1 MVKFCTECGEK
12 LNDDANFC
20 TNCGFKLNYGSVNT
34 LTVPNEDSPII
45 NQDLVNLE
53 QKFGVDLTN
62 NPWFKCTIEELRES
76 TFFNDT
82 RRDVNTAYVI
92 MYGSYIEI
100 IKESVFIK
108 SDMGHRKVYYDNI
121 TSIDYDKRGKFHL
134 SNSVMINTK
143 AGERAIQLKYVQE
156 TDYNLLVSYFEKY
169 IENKHYFESNSK
181 TISPADELMKYA
193 QLYKDGLLT
202 REEFEAK
209 KKELL

>member
-1 MVKFCTECGEK
+1 MA
-12 LNDDANFC
+12 DAP
-20 TNCGFKLNYGSVNT
+20 T
-34 LTVPNEDSPII
+34 I
-45 NQDLVNLE
+45 NQDIVKLE

-76 TFFNDT
+76 TFLNDT

-92 MYGSYIEI
+92 IYESYIEI
-100 IKESVFIK
+100 VKESVFIK

-143 AGERAIQLKYVQE
+143 SGERSIQLKYVQE
-156 TDYNLLVSYFEKY
+156 QYYNLLLSYFEEY
-169 IENKHYFESNSK
+169 IENKHNQISNSQP
-181 TISPADELMKYA
+181 ISPADELMKYA